1 MKRIPATCLLILF
14 SCLCPILHVEEGR
27 AQTVVVSGTVSTSA
41 SVVRYAS
48 LYFQEQNNP
57 GNVAIGLTDSTG
69 RYQVSLTITSVGTNA
84 TLPSAFSLEQ
94 NYPNPFSTS
103 TAISYKLKTQAETR
117 VTIYDILGRVVRQNL
132 LGSQAAGAHSV
143 FWDASDAH
151 GRKVAPGVYFYCLRA
166 GGESRTGKMM
176 FKGGN
181 SFALLPPVNIFPTT
195 AEAVPDADLHLLGGP
210 YFVRIE
216 NADITSPLIKTTL
229 IENIT
234 ILGDTTLDFTVDRQ
248 TPVPVSTVQLDS
260 VRQYIRGFGG
270 ANIIPW
276 RPAMTVGQIQK
287 AFGTGEGEIGFSI
300 LRLRVPYNTSTS
312 EFSVNVPVT
321 QAAQSLGAIVFASPW
336 TPPTALKS
344 NNNIVGGTLKDSSY
358 SAYAAHLKAFADYMA
373 AQGVPLYGISI
384 QNEPDITVTYESCDW
399 NAAQMIRFL
408 RENGPSVGT
417 RIIAPESFQFRRV
430 LSDSLLNDS
439 AAAAN
444 LDIVGGHIYGGGI
457 GPYPLAVSKG
467 KEVWMTEHLELDTT
481 WTAVLATG
489 REIHDC
495 LEAGMNAYIWWYI
508 VRYYGPVG
516 EDGNVTKR
524 GYVMSQ
530 YARFVRP
537 GYYKVKCN
545 PFPQRNVWVSS
556 FRDSTSAKVVLVVL
570 NAADSAVP
578 QTFTV
583 VNGSMASFTPY
594 TTSQTR
600 NCERGTDIAVANG
613 GFTVMLD
620 ASSITTFVS
629 N

>member
-1 MKRIPATCLLILF
+1 MKRSPAPYFLLLL
-14 SCLCPILHVEEGR
+14 SCVYSILHLEEGH
-27 AQTVVVSGTVSTSA
+27 AQTVVVTGTVSTTA
-41 SVVRYAS
+41 DVVRYAS
-48 LYFQEQNNP
+48 VYFEEQNNP
-57 GNVAIGLTDSTG
+57 ANTAMGLTDSTG
-69 RYQVSLTITSVGTNA
+69 RYQVSLTVTAVDAKA
-84 TLPSAFSLEQ
+84 TLPTAFALEQ
-94 NYPNPFSTS
+94 NYPNPFSAS
-103 TAISYKLKTQAETR
+103 TAISYQLKAQAETR
-117 VTIYDILGRVVRQNL
+117 VTIYDILGRVVRESR
-132 LGSQAAGAHSV
+132 LGAQPAGTHGIL
-143 FWDASDAH
+143 WDGSNDL
-151 GRKVAPGVYFYCLRA
+151 GERVAPGVYFYTLRA
-166 GGESRTGKMM
+166 GGEDQTKKMV
-176 FKGGN
+176 FKGGTEGTAVL
-181 SFALLPPVNIFPTT
+181 SLGVMLP
-195 AEAVPDADLHLLGGP
+195 AAADVPDPLGRSLGRT
-210 YFVRIE
+210 FSVRIE
-216 NADITSPLIKTTL
+216 NADSTSPLIL
-229 IENIT
+229 NVQFDNLEV
-234 ILGDTTLDFTVDRQ
+234 LGDTTLDFTVDRHV
-248 TPVPVSTVQLDS
+248 PLPVSAIDPDS

-276 RPAMTVGQIQK
+276 RPAMTAGQIQK

-312 EFSVNVPVT
+312 EFSVNVPVA

-358 SAYAAHLKAFADYMA
+358 AAYAVHLKAFADYMA

-408 RENGPSVGT
+408 TENAPSVGT

-430 LSDSLLNDS
+430 LSDSILNDS

-537 GYYKVKCN
+537 GYYKIKCN
-545 PFPQRNVWVSS
+545 PFPQRNVWVSAYKDGS
-556 FRDSTSAKVVLVVL
+556 SPSVVVVAL
-570 NAADSAVP
+570 NTGTTPVP

-583 VNGSMASFTPY
+583 LNGGMTSVTPH
-594 TTSQTR
+594 TTSR
-600 NCERGTDIAVANG
+600 YKNCVQGDDIAVKNG
-613 GFTVMLD
+613 SFSVVLE